1 MKVFFDSIGCR
12 LNQAEIEHMA
22 AVFRL
27 SGHEIIDTPRN
38 ADLVVINSCAV
49 TAAAASDS
57 RAKVRQAFKAGAQ
70 QIILTGC
77 WATIEP
83 EDAKALPGVAVVFKN
98 NEKDELP
105 ERILGT
111 AISLFDLEPLERQP
125 LPGTHHRT
133 RAFIKVQD
141 GCDNY
146 CTFCITRVAR
156 GQSRSVH
163 KNEILSEVLRAQK
176 GGAHE
181 IVLSGVNLGAW
192 GHDLGE
198 GENLTNLISYLL
210 DNTQIERVRLSSIE
224 PWDMDEHFLD
234 LWQNRRMCRH
244 FHIPLQSGCENTL
257 KRMGRRTTPD
267 QYRRLISSLRERIP
281 DAAITTDII
290 VGFVG
295 ESVEEHT
302 ESLVFVK
309 EMKFAGGHVF
319 RFSPREGTPAWQLGG
334 RVNGKIAHTWSE
346 EMRQVIR
353 ASEIEYWHEYQNQTV
368 EVLWESSEK
377 LADGKWRLH
386 GLSENYLPISLLS
399 EEDRHNQFDEVMI
412 TGIQDEY
419 VEAVFTSM

>member
-27 SGHEIIDTPRN
+27 SGHEIVDAPNN
-38 ADLVVINSCAV
+38 AELVIINSCSV

-57 RAKVRQAFKAGAQ
+57 RARVRQAFKAGAQ
-70 QIILTGC
+70 QIVLTGC

-83 EDAKALPGVAVVFKN
+83 DDAKALPGVTGVVKN
-98 NEKDELP
+98 DEKDELP
-105 ERILGT
+105 ERILGS

-125 LPGTHHRT
+125 LPGARHRT

-141 GCDNY
+141 GCDNF

-156 GQSRSVH
+156 GRSRSVQ
-163 KNEILSEVLRAQK
+163 KNVILSEVTHAQN

-198 GENLTNLISYLL
+198 GKNLTDLISYLL
-210 DNTQIERVRLSSIE
+210 DNSQIERVRLSSIE
-224 PWDMDEHFLD
+224 PWDMDEQFLD

-257 KRMGRRTTPD
+257 KRMGRRITPD

-290 VGFVG
+290 VGFSG
-295 ESVEEHT
+295 ESPEEHA
-302 ESLVFVK
+302 ESLAFVK

-334 RVNGKIAHTWSE
+334 RVNGKIAHMRSE

-353 ASEIEYWHEYQNQTV
+353 ASEIGYWQDHLNQSV
-368 EVLWESSEK
+368 KVLWESSQK
-377 LADGKWRLH
+377 LADGNWRLH
-386 GLSENYLPISLLS
+386 GLSENYLPVSLVCG
-399 EEDRHNQFDEVMI
+399 EDRHNQFDEVTI
-412 TGIQDEY
+412 TGVQDEY
-419 VEAVFTSM
+419 LDAVFTSM